1 MAEPTNTPIPA
12 STPRSASPVH
22 QHQHP
27 NAPVIPLFP
36 SHISTPTSPLSPAR
50 HGHVTSS
57 SLSSFVSVADT
68 DTTTGAKTTT
78 RPRVLHIGDPVRY
91 NPDTYLALVAQ
102 CDVVRPSAGERERGE
117 FIRALRERRWGDF
130 HAIFRPFWGTGGEM
144 GSWDRELIDLL
155 PETVRVFASAGAG
168 FDWADTKL
176 LGQRGI
182 VYCNSGLAAAE
193 AVADFAVA
201 MVIAT
206 FRQLPWCMSAAVSGD
221 EEEFGACHRDATA
234 QSHNLRGHV
243 LGLIGLGNIGRQ
255 IATRCHFGFGMQIHY
270 YDVATFSPEIEASLG
285 DAVRHDSL
293 KSLMQTADCVV
304 LCTPAVPPSSSATG
318 ILIGAE
324 QLSWF
329 RPGGRFVN
337 IARGSLVDD
346 GAVADALRSGV
357 LSSAALDVHHDEPRV
372 HPGLREMALKGKAMV
387 TCHNAGG
394 TVETHKGFEELSMRN
409 IMRVLDGEDAIT
421 PVNLQHLRREG

>member
-22 QHQHP
+22 QHHHP
-27 NAPVIPLFP
+27 NAPIIPVFP
-36 SHISTPTSPLSPAR
+36 STPNSPLSPVR
-50 HGHVTSS
+50 HGHLTSS
-57 SLSSFVSVADT
+57 SLSSTISVS
-68 DTTTGAKTTT
+68 GGGSSK
-78 RPRVLHIGDPVRY
+78 PRVLHIGDPVRY
-91 NPDTYLALVAQ
+91 NPDTYLSLVTQ
-102 CDVVRPSAGERERGE
+102 CEVVRPSAEERERGE
-117 FIRALRERRWGDF
+117 FTKALRERRWGDF
-130 HAIFRPFWGTGGEM
+130 HAIFRPFWGSGGEM
-144 GSWDRELIDLL
+144 GKWDQELINLL
-155 PETVRVFASAGAG
+155 PDSVKVFASAGAG

-176 LGQRGI
+176 LGERGI

-201 MVIAT
+201 MVIST
-206 FRQLPWCMSAAVSGD
+206 FRQIPWCMSAATSGD
-221 EEEFGACHRDATA
+221 PEDFSACHRDATA

-255 IATRCHFGFGMQIHY
+255 IATRCHFGFGMKIHY
-270 YDVATFSPEIEASLG
+270 YDVMPIPADVEVSLG
-285 DAVRHDSL
+285 GATGHSSL
-293 KSLMQTADCVV
+293 KSLIQTADCVV
-304 LCTPAVPPSSSATG
+304 LCTPAVPSGSSLNG
-318 ILIGAE
+318 ILIGEE

-346 GAVADALRSGV
+346 GAVASALKMGV
-357 LSSAALDVHHDEPRV
+357 LSAAALDVHHDEPQV
-372 HPGLREMALKGKAMV
+372 HPEMREMAAKGRAMV

-409 IMRVLDGEDAIT
+409 IMKVLKGEDAIT
-421 PVNLQHLRREG
+421 PVNLQYLKR